1 MGLESWAWKRK
12 GGRGVMLLGKTGG
25 LVPVPEQL
33 PSRCKA
39 HK

>member
-1 MGLESWAWKRK
+1 MGLESWVLNRK
-12 GGRGVMLLGKTGG
+12 GRRGVMLLGKTVG